1 MKVQSLEKSLK
12 AGLEDAKKAA
22 KKIMPTQDTMLK
34 SAAGVAALWTAA
46 ATACATTGGS
56 NCGTEGNLAYQILTS
71 PLQVAAIAGTTY
83 ALYQK
88 GFFGQPNKSV
98 NKTEASA
105 QMTPA
110 LSKSES

>member
-12 AGLEDAKKAA
+12 AGLEDA

-83 ALYQK
+83 ALYKK
-88 GFFGQPNKSV
+88 GFFGHQHQPSKST
-98 NKTEASA
+98 NKTDASA
-105 QMTPA
+105 QVTPP
-110 LSKSES
+110 KSES